1 MLSLT
6 KKVDY
11 GLIALSFLAGR
22 PGRTAS
28 ASELARRF
36 RLPQFLLANIM
47 KELTTKGMVVSIRG
61 VHGGYRLARDPETIT
76 LAEMIRAL
84 EDDDKASLADC
95 VAADGSPRDG
105 NCRISDTCPVKGP
118 VRKVHDRL
126 QALLRDVTL
135 AELAEDDSAGG
146 AHGPHGAHGAFGS
159 GPDGPDP
166 AIPLPVCG
174 SREVR
179 PPSGMSRAD
188 MSGSDMSG
196 ADTSGSD
203 TSETRATDGE
213 PGTDRETAP
222 HGEPAATT

>member
-1 MLSLT
+1 MMLSLT

-61 VHGGYRLARDPETIT
+61 VHGGYRLAREPETIT

-95 VAADGSPRDG
+95 VAADGSPRDD

-135 AELAEDDSAGG
+135 AELAEDDPVSGG
-146 AHGPHGAHGAFGS
+146 DFGS

-179 PPSGMSRAD
+179 PPSDSE
-188 MSGSDMSG
+188 
-196 ADTSGSD
+196 GSD
-203 TSETRATDGE
+203 TEGSDASETRATDGE
-213 PGTDRETAP
+213 PGTDRENAP